1 MASIYVDDLRKD
13 CLCTAVSKTIDYA
26 FRAKRPLALKKKKK
40 KIEKGMSELVL
51 SLERSLEL
59 PLSFPVLRQLLS
71 SLQTRRNRKEGR
83 WGKREKK
90 KCGSQPKT

>member
-1 MASIYVDDLRKD
+1 MGSIYMDDLRKD
-13 CLCTAVSKTIDYA
+13 CLCTAVSKTTDYA
-26 FRAKRPLALKKKKK
+26 FRAQRPLALKKKK
-40 KIEKGMSELVL
+40 IENKKGMSELVL

-71 SLQTRRNRKEGR
+71 SLQTRKNRKEGR

-90 KCGSQPKT
+90 KCGSQPRT